1 MSRSTSTLALV
12 LLLAGAGG
20 VTAQATSPQ
29 PPPGTPRPAGQPPA
43 GAPAAAPAA
52 PGAAAALAG
61 QGAARVAPPTGPM
74 EEPPFHDPVMI
85 RAGKTYYAF
94 GTGRGVSVWSSPDM
108 KVWTSVGPALPT
120 PPEWIKGA
128 GPSNRGDMWAPDII
142 ERGGTYYLYYAVSAF
157 GRNTSAIG
165 VATNVTLDPADPRF
179 KWQDRGMVVQS
190 VPGRDMW
197 NAIDPNVVID
207 SAGTPWLDFGSFW
220 GGIKMVKLDSALT
233 RLAQPEDWRT
243 IAARAR
249 YWKLDERDAGDAAN
263 PELKYDSIY
272 PARIT
277 QANQAMQNG
286 AIEGPIIFYKAP
298 YWYLFAS
305 WDRCCRGVESSYKVV
320 VGRSKDITGPYVDR
334 EGEKMIY
341 GGGSLVV
348 QGLGE
353 SPRWAAGGHNDAVT
367 FDGVDYLVFHAY
379 DKTDQGRSKLLI
391 RPITWDRHGWPS
403 VEVDAPMAAV
413 TKGKK

>member
-1 MSRSTSTLALV
+1 MSARHFLAAALV
-12 LLLAGAGG
+12 AAATAGR
-20 VTAQATSPQ
+20 S
-29 PPPGTPRPAGQPPA
+29 
-43 GAPAAAPAA
+43 APAAA
-52 PGAAAALAG
+52 
-61 QGAARVAPPTGPM
+61 QYVDIRI
-74 EEPPFHDPVMI
+74 HDPVAI
-85 RAGKTYYAF
+85 QAGGRYYLF
-94 GTGRGVSVWSSPDM
+94 GTGQGIDVWSSTDLRS
-108 KVWTSVGPALPT
+108 WTHEPPVFDSLPAWAKTVNPRT
-120 PPEWIKGA
+120 
-128 GPSNRGDMWAPDII
+128 RGDAWAPDISFHDG
-142 ERGGTYYLYYAVSAF
+142 EYHLYYAVSTF
-157 GRNTSAIG
+157 GSNASAIG
-165 VATNVTLDPADPRF
+165 HATNVTLDRKDPRF
-179 KWQDRGMVVQS
+179 KWVDHGIVVRS

-220 GGIKMVKLDSALT
+220 GGIKMVKLDSTLT
-233 RLAQPEDWRT
+233 RVAQPEDWRT
-243 IAARAR
+243 IAARDR

-286 AIEGPIIFYKAP
+286 AIEAPIIFYKAP
-298 YWYLFAS
+298 YWYLFVS

-348 QGLGE
+348 QGFGE

-403 VEVDAPMAAV
+403 VEVDAPMAGVA
-413 TKGKK
+413 KGKK